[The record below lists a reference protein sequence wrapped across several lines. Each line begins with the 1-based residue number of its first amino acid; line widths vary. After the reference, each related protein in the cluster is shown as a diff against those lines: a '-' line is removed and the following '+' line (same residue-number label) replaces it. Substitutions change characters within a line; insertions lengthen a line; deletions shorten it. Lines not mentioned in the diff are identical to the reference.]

1 MVSIY
6 LSRLSTVHFRTDVY
20 RERGFGRRLP
30 RQPVKRFPARKFN
43 KSSLE
48 MVLRK
53 RYPLI

>member
-6 LSRLSTVHFRTDVY
+6 LFRLSTVHFRTDVY
-20 RERGFGRRLP
+20 RERGFGRGVP

>member
-43 KSSLE
+43 KSSLKI
-48 MVLRK
+48 VLRK
-53 RYPLI
+53 CYPLI